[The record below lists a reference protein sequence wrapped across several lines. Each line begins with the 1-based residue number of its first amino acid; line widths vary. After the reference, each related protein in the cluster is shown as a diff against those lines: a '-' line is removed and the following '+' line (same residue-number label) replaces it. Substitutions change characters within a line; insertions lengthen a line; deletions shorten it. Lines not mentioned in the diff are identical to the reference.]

1 MGEATLT
8 QELAFVV
15 AQRQQD
21 EMTVLAR
28 AVREG
33 VRVLYRESLVEAYLA
48 GRMSRQDALK
58 QLGPEMLEEI
68 EYQRN
73 ALRRDVAWG
82 LGNEWLNHS

>member
-1 MGEATLT
+1 MNEATLV

-21 EMTVLAR
+21 ETAVLAQ

-33 VRVLYRESLVEAYLA
+33 VRVLYREALIEAYLG
-48 GRMSRQDALK
+48 GRISREDALK

-68 EYQRN
+68 EYQRDT
-73 ALRRDVAWG
+73 LKRDVAWG
-82 LGNEWLNHS
+82 LRNE

>member
-1 MGEATLT
+1 MMNEATLA

-21 EMTVLAR
+21 ETTVLAR

-33 VRVLYRESLVEAYLA
+33 VRVLYHETLVEAYLA
-48 GRMSRQDALK
+48 SRISRQDALK

-68 EYQRN
+68 EYQRD
-73 ALRRDVAWG
+73 ALQRDVAWG
-82 LGNEWLNHS
+82 LGDE